1 MKNRILP
8 LFVISFLIFIFV
20 VFYKSLN
27 ETKIYTPK
35 LQINRNIPDFKAETF
50 FEKKNI
56 RSIDIFDSQ
65 KYYLLNIW
73 ASWCLPCRDE
83 HPILMS
89 LKKNEKV
96 EIIGLNYKDKYKN
109 ARKFINQFGNPYSKI
124 LLDNDGTIA
133 IEWGAFGVPESYLIQ
148 DNKIILKFV
157 GPLNLVSLEEI
168 LGVIK

>member
-1 MKNRILP
+1 
-8 LFVISFLIFIFV
+8 
-20 VFYKSLN
+20 
-27 ETKIYTPK
+27 
-35 LQINRNIPDFKAETF
+35 
-50 FEKKNI
+50 
-56 RSIDIFDSQ
+56 
-65 KYYLLNIW
+65 
-73 ASWCLPCRDE
+73 
-83 HPILMS
+83 MS